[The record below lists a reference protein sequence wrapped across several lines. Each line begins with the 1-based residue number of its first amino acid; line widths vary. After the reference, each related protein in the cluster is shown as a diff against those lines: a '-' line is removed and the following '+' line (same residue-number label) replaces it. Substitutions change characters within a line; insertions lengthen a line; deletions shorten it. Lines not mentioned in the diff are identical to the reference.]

1 MRSYGCAAGDGGHQ
15 QGPRGPP
22 QRTAA
27 PAAPAEPAKDAAGF
41 QTVSAYQRARNRERD
56 AEAAKSAAG
65 PPGLVT
71 KEEPKR
77 AAVSNKFD
85 LLNLDDE

>member
-1 MRSYGCAAGDGGHQ
+1 MAGDGGHQ
-15 QGPRGPP
+15 QGPAPARGPS

-27 PAAPAEPAKDAAGF
+27 PPAVPEPSKDAAGF
-41 QTVSAYQRARNRERD
+41 QTVSAHQRARNRERD
-56 AEAAKSAAG
+56 AEAARAAAG

>member
-1 MRSYGCAAGDGGHQ
+1 MAGDSGHH
-15 QGPRGPP
+15 QGPAPGRGPP
-22 QRTAA
+22 SRTAA
-27 PAAPAEPAKDAAGF
+27 PPAAEPAKDAAGF
-41 QTVSAYQRARNRERD
+41 QTVSAHQRARNRERD
-56 AEAAKSAAG
+56 ADAAKSAGG
-65 PPGLVT
+65 PPGLVA

>member
-1 MRSYGCAAGDGGHQ
+1 M
-15 QGPRGPP
+15 
-22 QRTAA
+22 
-27 PAAPAEPAKDAAGF
+27 AGF
-41 QTVSAYQRARNRERD
+41 QTVSAHQRARGRERD

-77 AAVSNKFD
+77 AAMSNKFD
-85 LLNLDDE
+85 LLNLEDE